1 MTLSN
6 LPLKLLKNSRGN
18 IYVDS
23 DIGFEKS
30 KNEELRCRVKG
41 AIRIGAVMKKKIIR
55 TFATTLGETVSIIF
69 LFLFLYFR
77 KN

>member
-1 MTLSN
+1 MALSN

-41 AIRIGAVMKKKIIR
+41 AIRIGAVMKKKNHTDIC
-55 TFATTLGETVSIIF
+55 
-69 LFLFLYFR
+69 Y
-77 KN
+77 NPW

>member
-1 MTLSN
+1 MILSN

-41 AIRIGAVMKKKIIR
+41 AIRIGAVMKKKNHTGIC
-55 TFATTLGETVSIIF
+55 
-69 LFLFLYFR
+69 Y
-77 KN
+77 NPW